1 MAAETKN
8 KEEVKKLV
16 KEEFDKQGME
26 ASEEVIDQLSEL
38 ASSDLDG
45 VGGGKNITRKLAS
58 KVVKAA
64 AIAAL
69 GAAGMY
75 AGKTIYDDRKRIS
88 EAKTAEINRLKDQN
102 YEYAKQIRQFK
113 QYNTANENELNK
125 N

>member
-102 YEYAKQIRQFK
+102 YKYAKQIE